1 MFLDSTFIALSTFV
15 IKAIIL
21 YIIQCTF
28 NAQSRSLGKSTSSSF
43 SSSIKLSSF
52 TNKDYCDA
60 MNCSDRGKIF
70 QDKHCNFE
78 IRRKQLEVSK
88 VAVSV
93 LPRSKK

>member
-1 MFLDSTFIALSTFV
+1 MV
-15 IKAIIL
+15 KAILL

-28 NAQSRSLGKSTSSSF
+28 NVQSRSLGKSISSSF

-60 MNCSDRGKIF
+60 MNCSDRDKIF
-70 QDKHCNFE
+70 QDKHFPCNFE
-78 IRRKQLEVSK
+78 IRRKQLEVPK